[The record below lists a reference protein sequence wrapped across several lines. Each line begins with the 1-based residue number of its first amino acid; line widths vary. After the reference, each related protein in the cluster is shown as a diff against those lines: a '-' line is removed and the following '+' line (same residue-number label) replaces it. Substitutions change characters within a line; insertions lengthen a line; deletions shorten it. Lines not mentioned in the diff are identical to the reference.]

1 MVKVSLLGAC
11 GGVGQPLALLL
22 KTNPYITKLSLYDV
36 QDSSGLG
43 KDLSHI
49 NTSSKVESFD
59 SNELT
64 NALTGSQIVVIPAG
78 MARKEGMTRD
88 DLFKVNATIMQNLI
102 SAVSK
107 TCPNARI
114 LIISN
119 PVNCL
124 VPVAVETLK
133 KDGHFQARNV
143 MGITTLDIIRSE
155 TFLRDILSKD
165 FDPKNRISVI
175 GGHSGNTIVPVLLD
189 KKLNK
194 IINKANY
201 DALIH
206 RIQFGGDEIIKAK
219 KGKGSATFSMAYAG
233 YQFVNEILESMCNN
247 QYKPARLV
255 PTYVYLPDIKYGST
269 ISDKLGVE
277 YMALP
282 VKLKDGRVAEIDY
295 SILNNLTAEEKKLLA
310 VALKG
315 INENITKGTNF
326 VTRSSKL

>member
-1 MVKVSLLGAC
+1 MVKVTLLGAC

-22 KTNPYITKLSLYDV
+22 KMNPYITNLSLYDV
-36 QDSSGLG
+36 QDSSGIG

-49 NTSSKVESFD
+49 NTNSKVNSFN
-59 SNELT
+59 SKELT

-88 DLFKVNATIMQNLI
+88 DLFKVNASIMQNLI
-102 SAVSK
+102 DHVGK
-107 TCPNARI
+107 ICPNARI

-133 KDGHFQARNV
+133 KNGHFQAKNV

-155 TFLRDILSKD
+155 TFLHELLKDYDSKG
-165 FDPKNRISVI
+165 KISVI
-175 GGHSGNTIVPVLLD
+175 GGHSGNTIVPILLD
-189 KKLNK
+189 KKINK
-194 IINKANY
+194 IISKANY
-201 DALIH
+201 EALIH

-219 KGKGSATFSMAYAG
+219 KGKGSATLSMAFAG
-233 YQFVNEILESMCNN
+233 YQFVCEILESMCNN
-247 QYKPARLV
+247 QYRPTRLI
-255 PTYVYLPDIKYGST
+255 PSYVYLPDIKNGSEL
-269 ISDKLGVE
+269 SKKLNVE

-282 VKLKDGRVAEIDY
+282 VKLRNGRVVEIDY
-295 SILNNLTAEEKKLLA
+295 SILNNLTTEESQFLE

-315 INENITKGTNF
+315 IRENIVKGTTF